1 MYMMDL
7 INGTTNSN
15 ETKAKVAKAIRSLT
29 NTAMNESFKWHYD
42 ENTDKIV
49 ISVEDLPI
57 MFYLDADTDL
67 DEWN

>member
-15 ETKAKVAKAIRSLT
+15 EIEAKVAKAIRSLT
-29 NTAMNESFKWHYD
+29 NVAMNESFKWYYD
-42 ENTDKIV
+42 KDKIV